1 MSNRNDPA
9 MRHARCSA
17 LALRP
22 NVGKCDVA
30 SNTLMRGLP
39 KLLASHSALTIS
51 GVDDA
56 EDGI

>member
-1 MSNRNDPA
+1 
-9 MRHARCSA
+9 
-17 LALRP
+17 LRP

-30 SNTLMRGLP
+30 SNTLMPGLP
-39 KLLASHSALTIS
+39 KFLVSHSALTIS